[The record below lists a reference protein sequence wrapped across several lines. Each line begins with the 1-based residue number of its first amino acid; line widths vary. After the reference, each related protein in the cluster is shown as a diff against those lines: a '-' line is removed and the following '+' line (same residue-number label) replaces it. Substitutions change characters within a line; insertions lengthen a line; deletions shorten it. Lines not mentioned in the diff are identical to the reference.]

1 MCGRCCVSLTPRA
14 KKIKFHTKKTK
25 NIKKPLFSDPP
36 LSLINMNPEQPADNV
51 VERLTEHASEII
63 NLLNVLLNAQESRN
77 NHVKFR
83 LDNLKKA
90 FDSLK
95 RYAVE
100 DREKRERSMDEI
112 KTEMRYMN
120 QTFER
125 RISYLE
131 GMLNGRIKSPKR
143 ARTDDSTS
151 SSAASSAA
159 SADVA
164 PAEEEEIE
172 AIVAPPRP
180 DPIIYEL
187 DDDDNEESQ

>member
-1 MCGRCCVSLTPRA
+1 
-14 KKIKFHTKKTK
+14 
-25 NIKKPLFSDPP
+25 
-36 LSLINMNPEQPADNV
+36 MNPEQPADNV
-51 VERLTEHASEII
+51 AERLTEHASEII

-100 DREKRERSMDEI
+100 DREKRERSVEEI

-143 ARTDDSTS
+143 ARTDDST